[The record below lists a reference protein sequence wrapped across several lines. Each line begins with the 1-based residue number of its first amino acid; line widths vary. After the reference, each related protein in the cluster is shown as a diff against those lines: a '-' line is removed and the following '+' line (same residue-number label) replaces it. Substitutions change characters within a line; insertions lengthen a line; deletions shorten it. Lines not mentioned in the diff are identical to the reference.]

1 MKEKFEN
8 LKNNI
13 TQFADGIKN
22 GFKSALNIGS
32 PSKWMRDE
40 IGKNIVLGIE
50 EGFTRNLTSA
60 IGNMQGSLLGDLSGL
75 QVGGASGGNTL
86 IINTQEL
93 DSAKLKQIIKY
104 AEYEWGM
111 KLA

>member
-1 MKEKFEN
+1 MKEKFES
-8 LKNNI
+8 LKNKI
-13 TQFADGIKN
+13 GEFANGIKD
-22 GFKSALNIGS
+22 GFKSALNIHS

-75 QVGGASGGNTL
+75 QVGSTGNNVNIT
-86 IINTQEL
+86 ISPQHL
-93 DSAKLKQIIKY
+93 DANEMDNILAYVNRRFGMQI
-104 AEYEWGM
+104 
-111 KLA
+111 

>member
-75 QVGGASGGNTL
+75 QVGGTGNNVNIT
-86 IINTQEL
+86 ISPQHL
-93 DSAKLKQIIKY
+93 DANEMDNILAY
-104 AEYEWGM
+104 VNRRFGM
-111 KLA
+111 QF

>member
-1 MKEKFEN
+1 MKEKFES

-22 GFKSALNIGS
+22 GFKSALNIHS

-50 EGFTRNLTSA
+50 EGFTRNLSNTL
-60 IGNMQGSLLGDLSGL
+60 GTMQGSLLGDLSGL
-75 QVGGASGGNTL
+75 QVGGTGNNVNIT
-86 IINTQEL
+86 INPQHLDANEL
-93 DSAKLKQIIKY
+93 DSILAY
-104 AEYEWGM
+104 VNRRFGM
-111 KLA
+111 QF